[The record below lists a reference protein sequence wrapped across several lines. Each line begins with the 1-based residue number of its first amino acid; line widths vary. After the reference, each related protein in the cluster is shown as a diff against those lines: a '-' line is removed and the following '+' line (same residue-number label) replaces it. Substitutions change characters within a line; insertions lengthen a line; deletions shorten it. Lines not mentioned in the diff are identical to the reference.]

1 MVSPKGEG
9 ASKVQ
14 RSTPRQ
20 SLDSPGL
27 LSPLSQSSDFGP
39 GGAAL
44 WEAMTDDADL
54 DPGAMLLLVE
64 ACRIKD
70 RLDRF
75 AALLDGDGEIWA
87 RVRNYDSDRTS
98 ELLID
103 SALTE
108 ARMHAGQLR
117 QLLSSIAPADSK
129 PQEEPVA
136 DPLAEARAARE
147 ARMREANAAGS

>member
-1 MVSPKGEG
+1 
-9 ASKVQ
+9 
-14 RSTPRQ
+14 
-20 SLDSPGL
+20 
-27 LSPLSQSSDFGP
+27 
-39 GGAAL
+39 
-44 WEAMTDDADL
+44 MTTDADL
-54 DPGAMLLLVE
+54 DAGAMLLLVE

-117 QLLSSIAPADSK
+117 QLLSSIAPSDSK
-129 PQEEPVA
+129 PQEEPVV

-147 ARMREANAAGS
+147 ARMREADAAGS

>member
-1 MVSPKGEG
+1 
-9 ASKVQ
+9 
-14 RSTPRQ
+14 
-20 SLDSPGL
+20 
-27 LSPLSQSSDFGP
+27 
-39 GGAAL
+39 
-44 WEAMTDDADL
+44 MTDDADL
-54 DPGAMLLLVE
+54 GPGALVVLVE

-87 RVRNYDSDRTS
+87 RVRNYDSERTS
-98 ELLID
+98 ELLVD
-103 SALTE
+103 AAVTE

-117 QLLSSIAPADSK
+117 QLLSSIAPSDSK